1 PGVVVSGVRRVLAQP
16 LMGRDGRVLGVL
28 ASGDGGRP
36 RDVATWRLRTELI
49 AAQAA
54 AAIERATLVE
64 RLQEEAER
72 VRALLRVSQEIA
84 HGAPYGEL
92 AAASGRTASTGGRSR
107 SSRALPGRAGWRSTI
122 SASTTR
128 SGTRQRWR

>member
-1 PGVVVSGVRRVLAQP
+1 
-16 LMGRDGRVLGVL
+16 MLGVL

-92 AAASGRTASTGGRSR
+92 VVAICRERRAWTSVPGARTWT
-107 SSRALPGRAGWRSTI
+107 WRM
-122 SASTTR
+122 
-128 SGTRQRWR
+128 